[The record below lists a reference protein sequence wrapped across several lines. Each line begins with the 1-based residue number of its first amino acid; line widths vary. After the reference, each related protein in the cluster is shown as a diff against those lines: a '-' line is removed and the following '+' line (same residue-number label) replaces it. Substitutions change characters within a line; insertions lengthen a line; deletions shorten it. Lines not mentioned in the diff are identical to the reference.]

1 MINAWR
7 HTLFGAGHGIGRPG
21 QADSKYGTAATNQEA
36 AQTTQAAK
44 LRGAGVVCHSL
55 VNTRPSRT
63 PQGHA
68 GVAGQVSVQRG
79 RLHCYLERP
88 IRVGWHG

>member
-1 MINAWR
+1 MINARR
-7 HTLFGAGHGIGRPG
+7 HTLFGAGHGIGRPR
-21 QADSKYGTAATNQEA
+21 QADSQYGAAAALTKEA
-36 AQTTQAAK
+36 AQAQAAK
-44 LRGAGVVCHSL
+44 LRGAGVVRHSL
-55 VNTRPSRT
+55 VNARPSRA

-88 IRVGWHG
+88 IRVGWHC